1 MSNEL
6 QSIETETFSEAAKK
20 YHRRRDLLPI
30 WIKVFIWIFMI
41 FGAIALIG
49 LVLGLFGMNIQLA
62 FLGLETNNPLSI
74 TGIFIILMF
83 LTKGIIA
90 YGLWTEKTWAINIA
104 KIEAIISGVI
114 CVLLMFG
121 IQTVYQTSSFNVRSF
136 NIRFELIL
144 LVLYYNKLSKIE
156 YDWEAFD
163 H

>member
-1 MSNEL
+1 MSNEI
-6 QSIETETFSEAAKK
+6 QPVETETFREAAKK

-41 FGAIALIG
+41 FGAIAPIG
-49 LVLGLFGMNIQLA
+49 LVLGLFGINIQLA
-62 FLGLETNNPLSI
+62 FLGLETNDPLSI
-74 TGIFIILMF
+74 TGAIIILMF

-90 YGLWTEKTWAINIA
+90 LGLWTEKTWAINIA
-104 KIEAIISGVI
+104 KIEAIISSVI
-114 CVLLMFG
+114 CVFIMVGLRF
-121 IQTVYQTSSFNVRSF
+121 ISDNHSF